1 MKSRAIFILST
12 FIILLGI
19 NKYSLHR
26 DIKKQNEDISVINI
40 SGKQRMYSQR
50 ITKLIF
56 YNGKYKNSLAN
67 GINSRELKNTIDQFK
82 IAHANLKTNHLA
94 KYDDNYLKQLFD
106 SLENN
111 YSSIVNNVDLLMNND
126 NSQETYDD
134 YLKSIKQG
142 SDGFLPIMDD
152 IVNHYE
158 LIAKQRGER
167 IISRELTF
175 NIILLI
181 LSIYGVFFL
190 IIPLANSKKDTLA

>member
-1 MKSRAIFILST
+1 MSDFSLYVIFLV
-12 FIILLGI
+12 LLLLK
-19 NKYSLHR
+19 N
-26 DIKKQNEDISVINI
+26 NI
-40 SGKQRMYSQR
+40 S
-50 ITKLIF
+50 LIVV
-56 YNGKYKNSLAN
+56 Y
-67 GINSRELKNTIDQFK
+67 
-82 IAHANLKTNHLA
+82 LKTNHLA